1 MENFYFLK
9 KKELSKLNA
18 KERQEYIS
26 TQKRYSKFQIAIN
39 TGMLK
44 LHPDKSEFN
53 PAGHRSDFH
62 YLWEVYSR
70 VKNKNNNLKI
80 KKEEKVSRE
89 ERVTATKP
97 SSSDIGARLKKL
109 RQMYKDGIL
118 SKVEFEKAKNKLLK

>member
-18 KERQEYIS
+18 KERREYIS

-53 PAGHRSDFH
+53 PPGHRSDFH

-70 VKNKNNNLKI
+70 VKNKKNNLKI
-80 KKEEKVSRE
+80 KEEEKVSRE
-89 ERVTATKP
+89 ERVTATEP
-97 SSSDIGARLKKL
+97 SSSDLGARLKKL

>member
-44 LHPDKSEFN
+44 LHSDKSEFN
-53 PAGHRSDFH
+53 PSGHRSDKE
-62 YLWEVYSR
+62 YLMEVYSS
-70 VKNKNNNLKI
+70 VKNNEYISEAGTFL
-80 KKEEKVSRE
+80 
-89 ERVTATKP
+89 
-97 SSSDIGARLKKL
+97 
-109 RQMYKDGIL
+109 
-118 SKVEFEKAKNKLLK
+118 

>member
-44 LHPDKSEFN
+44 LHPDKRGFN
-53 PAGHRSDFH
+53 PAGHRSDKE
-62 YLWEVYSR
+62 YLMEVYSS
-70 VKNKNNNLKI
+70 VKNKKNNLKI
-80 KKEEKVSRE
+80 NKEEKVSRE
-89 ERVTATKP
+89 ERVAATEP
-97 SSSDIGARLKKL
+97 SSSNLGARLKKL